1 MSALSTLAA
10 DALLVVVAG
19 DRLDPLLDAALAGP
33 LEDAIAQGDFQLKA
47 GRTLYLHRLQGVKA
61 PRVVVSAAAGVTPK
75 AFKAAVAQGLAA
87 LKNTGARRVGIA
99 AAGFEVDASHAEA
112 VVAAAFDAVYVYR
125 HTKPSAPPP
134 AALDTALLLT
144 DKGHAK

>member
-1 MSALSTLAA
+1 MDVRHQILSLSALSTLAA

-61 PRVVVSAAAGVTPK
+61 PRVVVSAASC
-75 AFKAAVAQGLAA
+75 
-87 LKNTGARRVGIA
+87 ARCCA
-99 AAGFEVDASHAEA
+99 
-112 VVAAAFDAVYVYR
+112 
-125 HTKPSAPPP
+125 
-134 AALDTALLLT
+134 
-144 DKGHAK
+144 